1 MNRHFA
7 SRHVQLTTLAS
18 MQHVILSQM
27 MAYPDRLVACWE
39 ADTETPKQLGELFGW
54 TDPTAFEDAY
64 SELFIVPSPI
74 TENDRKEITKDNHL
88 KVYMDGMVA
97 SNSRIKELCLQQLEV
112 NQHVKASAAE

>member
-1 MNRHFA
+1 
-7 SRHVQLTTLAS
+7 
-18 MQHVILSQM
+18 M

-54 TDPTAFEDAY
+54 TDNTAFEDAY

-97 SNSRIKELCLQQLEV
+97 SNSRIKELCFKQLEV